1 MPSNSTKMK
10 KILLPTDFSKNA
22 RNAIDYALQLFKDE
36 TCVFFILNTY
46 TPMIYNYEYQ
56 INADQYM
63 MESVDMVKK
72 NSEEKLDELIRSVKK
87 KFNNLKHKFKTIS
100 SFNILSDEVIEL
112 TDEYHLDLIIMGT
125 KGASKDREILFGS
138 NTIHV
143 IKKAECP
150 VIAIPENFDFEAPK
164 EILFPTDYKFDYQ
177 LEVLNPIIEI
187 ANMYNPRVNILH
199 IYYSDELS
207 EDQEQNKLK
216 LDNYFSNI
224 AHLFYYASNQNITDA
239 IKKFQLRAKINLL
252 VIMNKRHSFFEKLFS
267 KSAINQI
274 VLHLNIPL
282 LVIPTE

>member
-1 MPSNSTKMK
+1 MK
-10 KILLPTDFSKNA
+10 KIVLPTDFSENSL
-22 RNAIDYALQLFKDE
+22 NAIDYALQLFKDE

-56 INADQYM
+56 LNADQYM
-63 MESVDMVKK
+63 MEAVDMVKK
-72 NSEEKLDELIRSVKK
+72 NSEKKLDELVRTLKK
-87 KFNNLKHKFKTIS
+87 KYNNLKHKFKTIS

-112 TDEYHLDLIIMGT
+112 TDQYDLDLVIMGT

-143 IKKAECP
+143 IKKSKCP
-150 VIAIPENFDFEAPK
+150 VLAIPDNFDFEAPK
-164 EILFPTDYKFDYQ
+164 EILFPTDYKINYQ
-177 LEVLNPIIEI
+177 LKVLKPIIEI

-199 IYYSDELS
+199 VVYDEELTK
-207 EDQEQNKLK
+207 DQDQNKMK
-216 LDNYFSNI
+216 LDDYFNNT
-224 AHLFYYASNQNITDA
+224 AHLFYNISNQNITDA

-252 VIMNKRHSFFEKLFS
+252 IMMNNRQSFFEKLFS

-274 VLHLNIPL
+274 ALHLNIPL

>member
-1 MPSNSTKMK
+1 MK
-10 KILLPTDFSKNA
+10 KIVLPTDFSENSL
-22 RNAIDYALQLFKDE
+22 NAIDYALQLFKDE

-56 INADQYM
+56 LNADQYM
-63 MESVDMVKK
+63 MEAVDMVKK
-72 NSEEKLDELIRSVKK
+72 NSEKKLDELVRTLKK
-87 KFNNLKHKFKTIS
+87 KYNNLKHKFKTIS

-112 TDEYHLDLIIMGT
+112 TDQYDLDLVIMGT

-143 IKKAECP
+143 IKKSKCP
-150 VIAIPENFDFEAPK
+150 VLAIPDNFDFEAPK
-164 EILFPTDYKFDYQ
+164 EILFPTDYKINYQ
-177 LEVLNPIIEI
+177 LKVLKPIIEI

-199 IYYSDELS
+199 VFYDEELTK
-207 EDQEQNKLK
+207 DQDQNKMK
-216 LDNYFSNI
+216 LDDYFNNT
-224 AHLFYYASNQNITDA
+224 AHLFYNISNQNITDA

-252 VIMNKRHSFFEKLFS
+252 IMMNNRQSFFEKLFS

-274 VLHLNIPL
+274 ALHLNIPL